1 VQKELRVKLNKLR
14 LYAAGLLA
22 VLLGIPLT
30 EKAFGQTGDIV
41 SASFGLADAIS
52 RISGGIS

>member
-1 VQKELRVKLNKLR
+1 MKLNKLR

-22 VLLGIPLT
+22 VLVGIPLT
-30 EKAFGQTGDIV
+30 KEAFGQTGDII

-52 RISGGIS
+52 ALSGGKS